1 MKTLQSEIES
11 TAGLTVDGV
20 GKAGPGAS
28 FGDWVD
34 LTKPRITL
42 MVVITAAAG
51 FLLAAGTL
59 DLPWVLLIHTLV
71 GTGLVSSGASTL
83 NQVMEHKVDA
93 KMRRTANRPL
103 PAGRIG
109 ADSALVFGVLL
120 ATTGLAQLAWAV
132 NLLTALLAALTVAG
146 YLFLYTP
153 LKRIDPIST
162 VVGAVPGAIPPMM
175 GWTALRDAIEP
186 GALALFGLLFLW
198 QLPHFLAI
206 AWMYRA
212 DYERGGFKLLTGVDP
227 DGRRTGQQAMLW
239 CAALIP
245 VSLMPSGLGLTG
257 MPYFVG
263 ALAAGLVFMWACYR
277 FARNRN
283 AATAKR
289 LLLVSV
295 IYLPVVLAVMLV
307 DRALG

>member
-1 MKTLQSEIES
+1 MSI
-11 TAGLTVDGV
+11 GV
-20 GKAGPGAS
+20 LEGAS
-28 FGDWVD
+28 PRVGGLRDWYE

-51 FLLAAGTL
+51 FLLAAGSL
-59 DLPWVLLIHTLV
+59 ALPWWLLVNTLV
-71 GTGLVSSGASTL
+71 GTGLVSAGASVL
-83 NQVMEHKVDA
+83 NQVMEVEADA
-93 KMRRTANRPL
+93 KMRRTANRAL
-103 PAGRIG
+103 PTGRIS
-109 ADSALVFGVLL
+109 ADGALVFGVLL
-120 ATTGLAQLAWAV
+120 ATGGMVQLALAV

-146 YLFLYTP
+146 YLFVYTP

-162 VVGAVPGAIPPMM
+162 IVGAVPGAIPPLM
-175 GWTALRDAIEP
+175 GWTALRDAVEP
-186 GALALFGLLFLW
+186 GGLALFGLLFLW

-227 DGRRTGQQAMLW
+227 DGRRTGQQALLW
-239 CAALIP
+239 CAALVP

-257 MPYFVG
+257 VAYFIG
-263 ALAAGLVFMWACYR
+263 ALAAGLLYLAASYR
-277 FARNRN
+277 FARERN
-283 AATAKR
+283 TATARR

-295 IYLPVVLAVMLV
+295 FYLPVVLAVMMV